1 MDNSLYK
8 LSCEDFSKELFSK
21 DPVPGGG
28 GAAAYIGALGVSLG
42 AMAVNLTRGKKK
54 FAAFEP
60 EYEQMLT
67 DAELY
72 RKRLLQ
78 LIDKDA
84 AAFEPLSKAYSMP
97 KDDPDYAQT
106 MRDVTIAAAKAPLEM
121 MRYCTLS
128 IDLISRILEKCS
140 KLLISDVG
148 CAALAAEAAL
158 ECAALNVFVNTR
170 LLKGDA
176 EADLMARQAEE
187 MLADYIPKAMATAD
201 EVFDRMRA

>member
-1 MDNSLYK
+1 MDSLYK
-8 LSCEDFSKELFSK
+8 LTCEDFSKELFSK
-21 DPVPGGG
+21 APVPGGG

-54 FAAFEP
+54 FAEFEP

-97 KDDPDYAQT
+97 KDDPDYAET
-106 MRDVTIAAAKAPLEM
+106 MRRVTIEAAKAPLEM
-121 MRYCTLS
+121 MRYCALS
-128 IDLISRILEKCS
+128 IDLIERILKKCS

-148 CAALAAEAAL
+148 CAAIAAEAAL

-170 LLKGDA
+170 LLKDDLEADKMARDA
-176 EADLMARQAEE
+176 EQ
-187 MLADYIPKAMATAD
+187 MLGEYVPKAMEVAD
-201 EVFDRMRA
+201 EVFDRLRA

>member
-1 MDNSLYK
+1 MDSLYK
-8 LSCEDFSKELFSK
+8 LTCEDFSKELFSK
-21 DPVPGGG
+21 APVPGGG

-54 FAAFEP
+54 FLAFEP

-97 KDDPDYAQT
+97 KDDPAYAET
-106 MRDVTIAAAKAPLEM
+106 MRAVTIEATKAPLEM
-121 MRYCTLS
+121 MRYVALS
-128 IDLISRILEKCS
+128 IDLIGRILEKSS
-140 KLLISDVG
+140 KLMISDVG
-148 CAALAAEAAL
+148 CAALAAESAL
-158 ECAALNVFVNTR
+158 KCASLNVFVNTR
-170 LLKGDA
+170 TLKEDEEAQKMAA
-176 EADLMARQAEE
+176 EAKDMLEE
-187 MLADYIPKAMATAD
+187 YVPKAQAVAD
-201 EVFDRMRA
+201 EVFARLMA